1 MALLRTTDA
10 SVADVASQCGFSCA
24 NYFIKAFA
32 KRVGT
37 TPLRYR
43 RRAV

>member
-1 MALLRTTDA
+1 LLRTTNT
-10 SVADVASQCGFSCA
+10 SVAAIAGQCGFSCA

-43 RRAV
+43 RQAV